1 MLEIKNLHAEVDGA
15 EILKGV
21 DLKINPGEVH
31 AIMGPNGSGKSTLAN
46 VVMGNPVYEV
56 TEGSVIF
63 EGEDITEEPVDNRAK
78 LGMFLAFQYPESIP
92 GVTIVNMLKTALSNI
107 EEIRSIPRGFGS
119 YGDMVLILNDGS
131 KVEMKSLPLFREKQK
146 FIEENINK
154 RSQIPNLNEVEG
166 FATKS

>member
-63 EGEDITEEPVDNRAK
+63 EGKDITEEPV
-78 LGMFLAFQYPESIP
+78 
-92 GVTIVNMLKTALSNI
+92 
-107 EEIRSIPRGFGS
+107 
-119 YGDMVLILNDGS
+119 
-131 KVEMKSLPLFREKQK
+131 
-146 FIEENINK
+146 EN
-154 RSQIPNLNEVEG
+154 
-166 FATKS
+166 